1 MNLSSFFSILRAR
14 RGLAGAILLATLIV
28 ALGWVL
34 LRPASYKAVA
44 PVLVDIQRPDPTS
57 GNTGYAY
64 VQGLIAPSFMATQID
79 IVKSDRVAERVVKL
93 LPADQPPMKALNE
106 QAKKKSEPPQWIMRA
121 LQQNLEVKPA
131 RETNI
136 INITWTGRSPA
147 EAARVANAFA
157 QAYLET
163 TLDIKTDPAKKYTVW
178 FDDQVQDARNRL
190 EAAQQKLANYQEK
203 AGIVTAD
210 EKADFET
217 TRLNELLQQLS
228 VLQTRGRGGSPA
240 GASDSSPLV
249 NNLRQDVAR
258 MEAKIA
264 QASATMGSRHPEMMR
279 MQSELAAMKNRL
291 SEESSRVGI
300 TAAQSAE
307 AAKARE
313 RELQSAIGEQKQ
325 KVLAMNRA
333 RAELNLL
340 KADVDSAQKAFDTV
354 TASAAQA
361 RLQSMSN
368 QTNVMK
374 LASAVEPLDRTGPS
388 ASQAMLI
395 GLAVGIVLAIAGA
408 LMAELANR
416 RVRTAADLAMV
427 THLPILASVP
437 AANSTHYTPLRLAA
451 PTSRR
456 LALARSAA

>member
-1 MNLSSFFSILRAR
+1 MSLSQFFSILRAR
-14 RGLAGAILLATLIV
+14 RVLAGFILLATLLL

-34 LRPASYKAVA
+34 LRPATYRASA
-44 PVLVDIQRPDPTS
+44 PVLVDVRMDPT
-57 GNTGYAY
+57 NATPL
-64 VQGLIAPSFMATQID
+64 QGMVAPTFMTTQID
-79 IVKSDRVAERVVKL
+79 IIKSDRVAQRVAQI
-93 LPADQPPMKALNE
+93 LPPDQAPMKSLREAA
-106 QAKKKSEPPQWIMRA
+106 QGKPHPDQWVA
-121 LQQNLEVKPA
+121 ASLQRGLDVKPA

-136 INITWTGRSPA
+136 INITWVGRTPA

-163 TLDIKTDPAKKYTVW
+163 NLDIKTEPAKKYTVW
-178 FDDQVQDARNRL
+178 FDEQVQGARSRL
-190 EAAQQKLANYQEK
+190 EQAQQKLAAYQEK

-210 EKADFET
+210 EKSDFET

-228 VLQTRGRGGSPA
+228 VAQTRGVGGSSA
-240 GASDSSPLV
+240 GASDASPLV

-279 MQSELAAMKNRL
+279 MQSELAAMKARL
-291 SEESSRVGI
+291 NEESHRVGVS
-300 TAAQSAE
+300 AVQSAE
-307 AAKARE
+307 GRAARIRA
-313 RELQSAIGEQKQ
+313 LQQAINDQKQ
-325 KVLAMNRA
+325 KVLSLNRQ
-333 RAELNLL
+333 RAEVNIL
-340 KADVDSAQKAFDTV
+340 KSDVDSAQKAFDTV

-374 LASAVEPLDRTGPS
+374 LAPAVEPMQATGPTKV
-388 ASQAMLI
+388 QAMLI
-395 GLAVGIVLAIAGA
+395 GLVVGIVLAIAGA

-416 RVRTAADLAMV
+416 RVRNVQDLSMV

-437 AANSTHYTPLRLAA
+437 AANASRYQPMRLAA
-451 PTSRR
+451 PGGRR

>member
-1 MNLSSFFSILRAR
+1 MSLSQFFSILRAR
-14 RGLAGAILLATLIV
+14 RGLAFSILVATLAL

-34 LRPASYKAVA
+34 LRPAAYRASA
-44 PVLVDIQRPDPTS
+44 PVLVDVRMDPT
-57 GNTGYAY
+57 NATPL
-64 VQGLIAPSFMATQID
+64 QGMVAPSFMTTQID
-79 IVKSDRVAERVVKL
+79 IIKSDRVAQRVAQILPPDQAPLKGLREEAQKKPAPDRWIAANLERG
-93 LPADQPPMKALNE
+93 
-106 QAKKKSEPPQWIMRA
+106 
-121 LQQNLEVKPA
+121 LEVKPA

-136 INITWTGRSPA
+136 INITWMGRTPV

-163 TLDIKTDPAKKYTVW
+163 NLDIKTEPAKKYTVW
-178 FDDQVQDARNRL
+178 FDEQVQTVRDRL
-190 EAAQQKLANYQEK
+190 EKAQQRLAAYQEK

-210 EKADFET
+210 EKSDFET
-217 TRLNELLQQLS
+217 TRLNDLSQQLS
-228 VLQTRGRGGSPA
+228 AAQTRGIGGSSA

-264 QASATMGSRHPEMMR
+264 QGSATMGSHHPEMMR
-279 MQSELAAMKNRL
+279 MQSELAAMKGRL
-291 SEESSRVGI
+291 GEESHRVGI

-307 AAKARE
+307 SRAARI
-313 RELQSAIGEQKQ
+313 RDLQNAIGEQKQ
-325 KVLAMNRA
+325 RVLSLNKQ
-333 RAELNLL
+333 RAEMSIL
-340 KADVDSAQKAFDTV
+340 KSDVDSAQKAFDTV

-374 LASAVEPLDRTGPS
+374 LAPAVEPMEAAGPTTM
-388 ASQAMLI
+388 QALII
-395 GLAVGIVLAIAGA
+395 GLGVGFILAIAGA

-416 RVRTAADLAMV
+416 RVRTVQDLAMV

-437 AANSTHYTPLRLAA
+437 AANSHHYQPRLAA
-451 PTSRR
+451 PTARR
-456 LALARSAA
+456 LALARSGA

>member
-1 MNLSSFFSILRAR
+1 MSLSQFFSILRAR
-14 RGLAGAILLATLIV
+14 RGLAGFILLSTLV
-28 ALGWVL
+28 LALGWVL
-34 LRPASYKAVA
+34 LRPATYRAVA
-44 PVLVDIQRPDPTS
+44 PVLVDVRADPT
-57 GNTGYAY
+57 NATPL
-64 VQGLIAPSFMATQID
+64 QGMVAPSFMTTQID
-79 IVKSDRVAERVVKL
+79 IIKSDRVAQRVVQI
-93 LPADQPPMKALNE
+93 LPPDQPPMKSLREKAQK
-106 QAKKKSEPPQWIMRA
+106 QAAPDRWLSA
-121 LQQNLEVKPA
+121 TLQRGLEVKPA

-136 INITWTGRSPA
+136 INITWVGRTPA

-163 TLDIKTDPAKKYTVW
+163 NLDIKTDPAKKYTVW
-178 FDDQVQDARNRL
+178 FDEQTQAARARL
-190 EAAQQKLANYQEK
+190 EKTQQKLAAYQEK
-203 AGIVTAD
+203 AGIVTTD

-217 TRLNELLQQLS
+217 VRLNELLQQLS
-228 VLQTRGRGGSPA
+228 VAQSRGIGGSQA
-240 GASDSSPLV
+240 GASDASPLV

-258 MEAKIA
+258 QEAKIA

-279 MQSELAAMKNRL
+279 MQSELAAMKSRL
-291 SEESSRVGI
+291 AEESHRVGI

-307 AAKARE
+307 ARAARI
-313 RELQSAIGEQKQ
+313 RELQGAIGEQKQ
-325 KVLAMNRA
+325 KVLAMNKQ

-361 RLQSMSN
+361 RLQSMST

-374 LASAVEPLDRTGPS
+374 LAPAVEPMEATGPTS
-388 ASQAMLI
+388 IQAMLI

-416 RVRTAADLAMV
+416 RVRTVQDLSMV
-427 THLPILASVP
+427 THLPILATVP
-437 AANSTHYTPLRLAA
+437 AANSSHYQPLRLNA
-451 PTSRR
+451 PTARR

>member
-1 MNLSSFFSILRAR
+1 MSLSQFFSILRAR
-14 RGLAGAILLATLIV
+14 RGLALAILLCTLLL

-34 LRPASYKAVA
+34 LRPSNYKAVA
-44 PVLVDIQRPDPTS
+44 PVLVDVQQQDPTRAAS
-57 GNTGYAY
+57 WQYL
-64 VQGLIAPSFMATQID
+64 QGMVAPSFMQTQID
-79 IVKSDRVAERVVKL
+79 IIKSDRVAQRVAQI
-93 LPADQPPMKALNE
+93 LPPDQAPMKAWRE
-106 QAKKKSEPPQWIMRA
+106 EARKKPKPDRWIVET
-121 LQQNLEVKPA
+121 LQQRLEVKPS
-131 RETNI
+131 RESNI
-136 INITWTGRSPA
+136 INITWTGRSPDT
-147 EAARVANAFA
+147 AARVANAFA

-163 TLDIKTDPAKKYTVW
+163 NLDIKTDPQKKYTVW
-178 FDDQVQDARNRL
+178 FDDQVKDSRDRL
-190 EAAQQKLANYQEK
+190 EKAQQKLAAYQEK
-203 AGIVTAD
+203 AGIVSAD
-210 EKADFET
+210 EKSDFET

-228 VLQTRGRGGSPA
+228 VLQSRGRGGSPV

-258 MEAKIA
+258 LEAKIA
-264 QASATMGSRHPEMMR
+264 QGSATMGSRHPEMMR
-279 MQSELAAMKNRL
+279 MTSELAAMKNRL
-291 SEESSRVGI
+291 SEESARVGV

-325 KVLAMNRA
+325 KVLAMNKQ

-361 RLQSMSN
+361 RLQAMSN

-374 LASAVEPLDRTGPS
+374 LASAVEPLDPTGPT
-388 ASQAMLI
+388 ALQAMLAAL
-395 GLAVGIVLAIAGA
+395 GVGIMLAIAGA

-416 RVRTAADLAMV
+416 RVRTVQDLSMV
-427 THLPILASVP
+427 THLPILATVP
-437 AANSTHYTPLRLAA
+437 AANASHYTPLRLSA